1 MTKKHPS
8 TGTRSIW
15 TILTARTTFYYLS
28 GLAKTKPAIRKTLL
42 KNIVMR
48 NSLLTIV
55 IVLLLTA
62 VYCSKDD
69 TLPIDTSHD
78 FAIYFL
84 KDPNLKINDIL
95 TKALTDQDST
105 ALDKVEIQNVPWLTN
120 KDIDMYDFSSHLL
133 YLKKDKSLIFPAL
146 INGLYP
152 MTWCNKPFMVV
163 AEKKKRYIGVFTCA
177 LYGDPWPVP
186 EINDAY
192 NFLFYPND
200 LLNISWNWY
209 ANSDLNDSRNDKI
222 IKEGLIN
229 SNIFHAGIDVKLNK
243 IVFIENSDTS
253 TVEYT
258 YTIKNNDSDNLYV
271 LDPDKIGSD
280 IFNNFNNGPS
290 FLKSDEASTRNAD
303 LTELRPPK
311 DTWNLDW
318 FIRINSGDSITRT
331 VNLRG
336 YQHFPPG
343 TYYCEMYFQSIKHI
357 PKDQRVLSD
366 GRYWIGSVPSPMY
379 VFQY

>member
-1 MTKKHPS
+1 
-8 TGTRSIW
+8 
-15 TILTARTTFYYLS
+15 
-28 GLAKTKPAIRKTLL
+28 
-42 KNIVMR
+42 MR
-48 NSLLTIV
+48 NSLVIIV

-69 TLPIDTSHD
+69 SLPIDTKND

-84 KDPNLKINDIL
+84 ENPNLKIKDIL
-95 TKALTDQDST
+95 TKALADQDST

-177 LYGDPWPVP
+177 LYSNPCPVP

-200 LLNISWNWY
+200 LLYISWNWF
-209 ANSDLNDSRNDKI
+209 ANNDLNDSRNDKV

-243 IVFIENSDTS
+243 IVFIDNSDTS

-280 IFNNFNNGPS
+280 IFHNFNNGPS
-290 FLKSDEASTRNAD
+290 FLKSDETFTRNAD

-311 DTWNLDW
+311 DSWNLDW

-336 YQHFPPG
+336 YQHFPTG
-343 TYYCEMYFQSIKHI
+343 TYYCEMYFQSIKQI
-357 PKDQRVLSD
+357 SKDQRVLSD
-366 GRYWIGSVPSPMY
+366 GRYWIGSVLSPMY
-379 VFQY
+379 EIQY